1 MTRYRSLIA
10 LLLANALVLVLTG
23 CGSSSGVSGEEGQEA
38 APPATTQME
47 ATSQDSLAM
56 SNKQLRDQVAA
67 LSSENRALSARVS
80 FLESQLAAA
89 RSAAPAPAVQAQ
101 PSQAPQAAQPAA
113 DATMSAPSNPNSTDM
128 RTAYETALE
137 TARRHDYDTAIQQFS
152 DLLTHGIRTDLADNC
167 HYWLGEC
174 YYAKKKYDLAG
185 QEFQT
190 VLDMKTSDK
199 TTDAMLM
206 LGNTYAAQ
214 GKTADAKKIW
224 NDLVNSWPTSPAAS
238 HAKARLGATK

>member
-10 LLLANALVLVLTG
+10 LLLANALVLVMSG
-23 CGSSSGVSGEEGQEA
+23 CGSSSETGGEGQEA
-38 APPATTQME
+38 VPPATTEM
-47 ATSQDSLAM
+47 APAPQDSLAM
-56 SNKQLRDQVAA
+56 ANQQLRDQVNA

-89 RSAAPAPAVQAQ
+89 RAATPATPTQAQAQ
-101 PSQAPQAAQPAA
+101 PSQPTQPAA
-113 DATMSAPSNPNSTDM
+113 EPAMAQPSNPNSTDM

-137 TARRHDYDTAIQQFS
+137 TARKHEYDTAIQQFQ
-152 DLLTHGIRTDLADNC
+152 DLLSHGIRTDLADNC

-174 YYAKKKYDLAG
+174 YYAKKKYDLASA
-185 QEFQT
+185 EFQT

-206 LGNTYAAQ
+206 LGNSYAAE

-224 NDLVNSWPTSPAAS
+224 NDLVNSWPTSPAAT
-238 HAKARLGATK
+238 HAKARLGIAK

>member
-1 MTRYRSLIA
+1 MTRHRSLIA
-10 LLLANALVLVLTG
+10 FLLSNVLVLVIAG
-23 CGSSSGVSGEEGQEA
+23 CGSSSQTGGEGQEA
-38 APPATTQME
+38 APPMTEVAPPP
-47 ATSQDSLAM
+47 QDSLAM
-56 SNKQLRDQVAA
+56 TNQQLRDQVNA

-89 RSAAPAPAVQAQ
+89 RASTPAT
-101 PSQAPQAAQPAA
+101 PSQTQSAQQSQPTQAAQPSAEAA
-113 DATMSAPSNPNSTDM
+113 VAPPSNPNSADT

-137 TARRHDYDTAIQQFS
+137 TARKHQYDAAIQQFQ
-152 DLLTHGIRTDLADNC
+152 DLLNHGIRTDLADNC

-174 YYAKKKYDLAG
+174 YYAKKQYDVALH
-185 QEFQT
+185 EFQT

-214 GKTADAKKIW
+214 GKDADAKKVW
-224 NDLVNSWPTSPAAS
+224 NDLVNSWPTSPAAI
-238 HAKARLGATK
+238 HAKARLGIK

>member
-10 LLLANALVLVLTG
+10 FLLSIALVLVMSG
-23 CGSSSGVSGEEGQEA
+23 CGSSSQVEGEGQDA
-38 APPATTQME
+38 VPPATNEM
-47 ATSQDSLAM
+47 APASQDSVAM
-56 SNKQLRDQVAA
+56 ANQQLRDQVNA

-89 RSAAPAPAVQAQ
+89 RAATPAVSAQAPPAAAVQPSTEEAAPA
-101 PSQAPQAAQPAA
+101 
-113 DATMSAPSNPNSTDM
+113 NPNSTDT

-137 TARRHDYDTAIQQFS
+137 TARKHEYGTAIQQFQ

-174 YYAKKKYDLAG
+174 YYAQKKYDLSS

-190 VLDMKTSDK
+190 VIDMKTSDK

-206 LGNTYAAQ
+206 LGNSYAAE
-214 GKTADAKKIW
+214 GKTADAKKVW
-224 NDLVNSWPTSPAAS
+224 NDLVNSWPTSPAAV
-238 HAKARLGATK
+238 HAKSRLDSTK